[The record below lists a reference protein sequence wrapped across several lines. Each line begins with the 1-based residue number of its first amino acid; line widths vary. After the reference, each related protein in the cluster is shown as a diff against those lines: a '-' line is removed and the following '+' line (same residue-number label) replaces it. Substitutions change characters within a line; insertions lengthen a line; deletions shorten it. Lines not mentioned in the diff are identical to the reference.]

1 MLLEELLVYRP
12 AGGKGRMEIWT
23 LAWDSNSNGTGCSV
37 HMTERGCF
45 EELIKDYVEPENR
58 EEAFRQLDHDGEE
71 GYDFWEWF
79 DDNERE
85 PLDTFSIE
93 SQPIEVPGQSKA
105 LADALKAACPWLG
118 TDEEISGADAIE
130 QIAELYD
137 SLVED
142 QLSHRGR
149 NGFCAKCAGD
159 CLYDS
164 DGQPKAVKP

>member
-1 MLLEELLVYRP
+1 
-12 AGGKGRMEIWT
+12 
-23 LAWDSNSNGTGCSV
+23 
-37 HMTERGCF
+37 
-45 EELIKDYVEPENR
+45 
-58 EEAFRQLDHDGEE
+58 
-71 GYDFWEWF
+71 
-79 DDNERE
+79 
-85 PLDTFSIE
+85 
-93 SQPIEVPGQSKA
+93 